1 MSENSFLTA
10 PVGYLVVHPDNLTED
25 QWREVEKLPGR
36 ENINILRDRE
46 LALVLVREDGGY
58 PAAGLWTSWHAGRFT
73 FDVVVF
79 SPDRRRGLAKF
90 LVQYAM
96 QQYNEDREAFPS
108 PLFVVH
114 AVNPKMKMLLEE
126 PFGFSVAM
134 PPNGQGTTTWEMI
147 PTTDDDCRVIIPQH
161 ELVSA

>member
-1 MSENSFLTA
+1 MSENSFHTA
-10 PVGYLVVHPDNLTED
+10 PVGYLVVHPDNLAED
-25 QWREVEKLPGR
+25 QWREVEKLSGR
-36 ENINILRDRE
+36 ENINILRDLE
-46 LALVLVREDGGY
+46 LALVLVRGDAGY
-58 PAAGLWTSWHAGRFT
+58 PAAGLCTSWHAGRFT

-79 SPDRRRGLAKF
+79 SPDRHRGLAKF

-96 QQYNEDREAFPS
+96 RQFNEDREAFPS

-147 PTTDDDCRVIIPQH
+147 PTMDDDCRVIIPQH